1 VTLCDT
7 GPLVALLDADDV
19 HHTRCAAAAALLPP
33 AAMITTWPC
42 LTEAMYLLH
51 RAGGIDA
58 QNALWSLVSGG
69 VLRLYLPSKDEWKR
83 IQELMTQYA
92 DMPLDIADASLVSA
106 AERLNDRKVFSIDN
120 LLRAVRMRGGHFF
133 DFVPIG
139 P

>member
-1 VTLCDT
+1 
-7 GPLVALLDADDV
+7 LLDISGNFI
-19 HHTRCAAAAALLPP
+19 AAVRNRFLKIAAIAL
-33 AAMITTWPC
+33 
-42 LTEAMYLLH
+42 H
-51 RAGGIDA
+51 
-58 QNALWSLVSGG
+58 
-69 VLRLYLPSKDEWKR
+69 KDEWKR

-92 DMPLDIADASLVSA
+92 DMPLDMADASLVSA